1 MLAGTHTSALTGPGQ
16 ALGSRFSAESPGPA
30 RGGAV
35 GGAVGGAGRGPTR
48 RCPISPD
55 TEFLVQEQTK
65 GSCPEGSAQLE
76 AALTLGLRVWKAG
89 SVCWNCSSRKQTR
102 HRPPLPEQ
110 RPQVEP
116 CVRTS

>member
-16 ALGSRFSAESPGPA
+16 ALGSRSSAERDPVMHVVGLWAGPW
-30 RGGAV
+30 
-35 GGAVGGAGRGPTR
+35 AGRGPTR

-65 GSCPEGSAQLE
+65 GSCPEGSPQLE

-89 SVCWNCSSRKQTR
+89 SACWNCSSRKQTR
-102 HRPPLPEQ
+102 HRPPMPEQ